1 MFSILYGTYN
11 ATVDLDPVPSSV
23 VAPTTTIDLN
33 PALYTPEITTP
44 ATTPNLDLPSPL
56 SDDVTIIAGILFAVA
71 VCCLLGGIGLFLILY
86 CRKRRKTFEITGVSN
101 TNAVNDCDQ
110 LHHEDLPEDLVIPSS
125 TIRLLSSIGEGNTTS
140 ICCLV
145 YRAYW

>member
-1 MFSILYGTYN
+1 MIVPIFSILYGTYN

-23 VAPTTTIDLN
+23 VTPTTTVDLN
-33 PALYTPEITTP
+33 PALYTPGTTTP

-56 SDDVTIIAGILFAVA
+56 SDDVTIVAGILFAVA

-101 TNAVNDCDQ
+101 ANAVNDCDQ
-110 LHHEDLPEDLVIPSS
+110 LHHEDLPEDLVIQSS
-125 TIRLLSSIGEGNTTS
+125 TIRLLSSIGEGNT
-140 ICCLV
+140 I
-145 YRAYW
+145 